1 MHWGSD
7 SKRDS
12 KYLIAGDAVR
22 CLSPLVRL
30 VGERKGHI
38 PQAAT
43 SVTGRYCW
51 YATTVGIDF

>member
-7 SKRDS
+7 SKRDP

-22 CLSPLVRL
+22 CLLHPVRL

-43 SVTGRYCW
+43 SVTGRYC
-51 YATTVGIDF
+51 